1 MVAMSATLTEQLTSG
16 KDFESFE
23 QQAFLSIVYTAD
35 GLMLELGR
43 LLKEQGLSPAL
54 YNVLR
59 ILRGAG
65 HDGLRCGEVAERLLN
80 RVPDV
85 TRLLD
90 RLERLDLVTRRRPD
104 EDRRIVR
111 VRVTDRA
118 LDLLGGLDQ
127 PVRDLHAGQLGHLKP
142 RDRRD
147 LLRLLRRARDR
158 SESDA

>member
-1 MVAMSATLTEQLTSG
+1 MSTTLSDQLAEARG
-16 KDFESFE
+16 FESFE
-23 QQAFLSIVYTAD
+23 QQAFLSIVFTAD

-43 LLKEQGLSPAL
+43 LLKAHGLSPAL

-59 ILRGAG
+59 ILRGAEPE
-65 HDGLRCGEVAERLLN
+65 GLRCGEVADRLLN

-90 RLERLDLVTRRRPD
+90 RLDRAGLVSRRRQD

-111 VRVTDRA
+111 VRVTEGA
-118 LDLLGGLDQ
+118 LDLLGQLDA
-127 PVRDLHAGQLGHLKP
+127 PVRELHVAQLGHLNP

-147 LLRLLRRARDR
+147 LLRLLRKARDR
-158 SESDA
+158 READA